1 MKMLPGM
8 TVINRLQPNKSSY
21 ISAADH
27 HGPAYLRFGRPVV
40 PNFMPADAFRNR
52 KAIMK

>member
-8 TVINRLQPNKSSY
+8 TVINTCDYNKSSTL
-21 ISAADH
+21 ALADH

-40 PNFMPADAFRNR
+40 NFCRRTFVIGKSDA
-52 KAIMK
+52 

>member
-8 TVINRLQPNKSSY
+8 TVINTLHNKQKQLHL
-21 ISAADH
+21 ALADH

-40 PNFMPADAFRNR
+40 PNFMPADEPS
-52 KAIMK
+52 